1 METGYAIFIDTIVK
15 RCVPLVLDGSGKPY
29 IYPTRIEAER
39 DIVDTLMTR
48 LEEFNEGQRDFEDAI
63 HVEEY
68 VLKIALLAN
77 GAIQTLD
84 SDE

>member
-1 METGYAIFIDTIVK
+1 METGYAIFIDTMVE
-15 RCVPLVLDGSGKPY
+15 RCVPLVLNDSGKPF

-39 DIVDTLMTR
+39 DIVDTLMLR
-48 LEEFNEGQRDFEDAI
+48 LEEFNEGLRDYEEAI

-68 VLKIALLAN
+68 VLKVAVLPN
-77 GAIQTLD
+77 GTVQPLD